1 MNTVVL
7 VCALIGLACLF
18 QLWLMRHLS
27 IAAQPYR
34 LEIARGIRRLREL
47 NAPDWLIEMWE
58 TVADRALFRPGM
70 LRAMILGM
78 MNRKRREEARR
89 MLDELRKLPRE
100 IRDVHDAMDKN
111 LALVVVMMSPLTA
124 LVMAVFSV
132 AHSHAVSIS
141 RVAPGRDVRGFVL
154 AK

>member
-1 MNTVVL
+1 MNVIVL
-7 VCALIGLACLF
+7 ICALIGIACLA
-18 QLWLMRHLS
+18 QLWMMRHLS

-58 TVADRALFRPGM
+58 AVADRALFRPGM
-70 LRAMILGM
+70 LRAVILGM

-89 MLDELRKLPRE
+89 MLAELRKLPRE
-100 IRDVHDAMDKN
+100 IRDVHDAMDKS
-111 LALVVVMMSPLTA
+111 LAVVVLMMSPLTA
-124 LVMAVFSV
+124 LFMATL
-132 AHSHAVSIS
+132 AIARSHTVSIS